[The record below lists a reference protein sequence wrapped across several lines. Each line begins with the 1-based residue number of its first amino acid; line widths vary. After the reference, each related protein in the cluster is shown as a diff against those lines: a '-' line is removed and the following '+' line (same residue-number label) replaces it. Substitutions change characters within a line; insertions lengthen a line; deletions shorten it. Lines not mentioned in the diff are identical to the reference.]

1 MNNSSDNK
9 GQICVQ
15 GPSTTTCTLLMNHVV
30 TPPPNL
36 STPNNNSMVMSKLNS
51 FKLKEKLRINKKLLY
66 NVICHVIFPAKK
78 ACILAFHYSCIHYLH

>member
-9 GQICVQ
+9 GQIGVQ
-15 GPSTTTCTLLMNHVV
+15 GPSTTTCTLLTNHIV

-36 STPNNNSMVMSKLNS
+36 STPNKNSMVMSKLIS

-66 NVICHVIFPAKK
+66 NVICHISNKESMHFD
-78 ACILAFHYSCIHYLH
+78 LSLF